1 MADRPDPPAD
11 HVHEDMDRPIPDD
24 DRPGADM
31 GVAYDRALAED
42 EDAGTDTDGDAERG
56 PGVGD
61 VFRSGS

>member
-1 MADRPDPPAD
+1 MADRDGADRPAD
-11 HVHEDMDRPIPDD
+11 REPEGDRPIPDD

-42 EDAGTDTDGDAERG
+42 EAVADEADASPG
-56 PGVGD
+56 PGVGE